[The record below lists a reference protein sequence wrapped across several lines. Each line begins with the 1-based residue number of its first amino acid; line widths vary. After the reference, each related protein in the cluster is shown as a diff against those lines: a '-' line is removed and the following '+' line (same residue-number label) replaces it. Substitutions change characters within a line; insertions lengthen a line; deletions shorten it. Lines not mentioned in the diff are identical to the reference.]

1 MTNTRDHVTIL
12 NVDDYEPGRYQ
23 RSRVLRSAGFV
34 VLEAGSGR
42 EALDLTRTARPD
54 LVVLDVNLPDMSGF
68 DVCRAIK
75 SDPELG
81 RTLVLHLS
89 ASSVSPDSRVR
100 GLVGGADSFLAEPIE
115 PDELIANV
123 GALLRLR
130 RAEDELRRTNVMLQ
144 AIVSSSPL
152 AIVAMERDGTVRQ
165 WNPAAERMFGWAE
178 ADVVG
183 RSLPIVPP
191 HDRAAFDSW
200 VRRAADGEM
209 PSGLEATPTR
219 RDGSPIDVSIS
230 LAPLRDELRRI
241 DGVLALVEDITTRKR
256 IERDVARLYQEARE
270 ANRTK
275 DEFLATL
282 SHELRTPLNAMLG
295 WVRLARSGDLPAA
308 RQAHALEVIE
318 RNTLVQ
324 VRLIEDILDVSRIVS
339 GKLRLRSESVHLAE
353 VVQAAADAVR
363 PTAAAAGV
371 ALHVEVETAPRGNP
385 LTTMGDPQRLQQVI
399 VNLLSNGVKF
409 TGAGGRV
416 DLTLRRVNERA
427 EIAVRDTGAGIDEAL
442 LPFVFDRF
450 RQGDS
455 STARVHGGLGL
466 GLAIA
471 HHLVEAHGGSIS
483 AVSAGSG
490 RGSTFLITLP
500 LAPAAQPAAAADA
513 HAGPVAMNG
522 LRVLIVEDDAD
533 SRRLMEALLSARGA
547 HAFTASSAGE
557 ALRVLAAERVDV
569 LVADIGLPRTD
580 GFALLDSVRAMPGL
594 SRLPAVAVTGFVSE
608 EDRLRVTTAGYGA
621 HVPKPFDPDVLVRTI
636 LQVARDV

>member
-1 MTNTRDHVTIL
+1 MTHARDHVTVL

-34 VLEAGSGR
+34 VLEAGSGG
-42 EALDLTRTARPD
+42 EALELARTARPD

-68 DVCRAIK
+68 DVCRTIK
-75 SDPELG
+75 SDPDLEG
-81 RTLVLHLS
+81 MLVLHLS
-89 ASSVSPDSRVR
+89 ASSVSPDSKVR

-123 GALLRLR
+123 RALLRLR
-130 RAEDELRRTNVMLQ
+130 RAEDDLRRTNVMLQ

-178 ADVVG
+178 GDVLG
-183 RSLPIVPP
+183 RRLPIVPQ
-191 HDRAAFDSW
+191 HEQAAFESW
-200 VRRAADGEM
+200 VRRAGAGEM
-209 PSGLEATPTR
+209 PSGLEVTPIR
-219 RDGSPIDVSIS
+219 RDGTPVDVSLS
-230 LAPLRDELRRI
+230 LAPLRDEHRRV
-241 DGVLALVEDITTRKR
+241 DGVLALIEDITTRKR
-256 IERDVARLYQEARE
+256 IERDVARLFQEARE

-295 WVRLARSGDLPAA
+295 WVRLARSGDLPAG

-318 RNTLVQ
+318 RNTLAQ

-339 GKLRLRSESVHLAE
+339 GKLRLRSEPVRLAE
-353 VVQAAADAVR
+353 VVEAAADAVR
-363 PTAAAAGV
+363 PAAATAGV
-371 ALHVEVETAPRGNP
+371 ILHVYVEPVSDGQP
-385 LTTMGDPQRLQQVI
+385 LTTLGDPQRLQQVI

-409 TGAGGRV
+409 TRSGGRV
-416 DLTLRRVNERA
+416 DVTMRRVHERA
-427 EIAVRDTGAGIDEAL
+427 EIAVRDTGAGIDAAL

-471 HHLVEAHGGSIS
+471 HHLVEAHGGTIS
-483 AVSAGSG
+483 AESAGPG
-490 RGSTFLITLP
+490 NGSTFVVTLP
-500 LAPAAQPAAAADA
+500 LALAAGAAVAADT
-513 HAGPVAMNG
+513 HAGRVAMGG

-533 SRRLMEALLSARGA
+533 SRQLLEALLSARGA
-547 HAFTASSAGE
+547 HVLAASSTAK

-569 LVADIGLPRTD
+569 LVADIGLPRAD
-580 GFALLDSVRAMPGL
+580 GFTLLDRVRAMPGL
-594 SRLPAVAVTGFVSE
+594 SRLPAVAVTGFASE
-608 EDRLRVTTAGYGA
+608 EDRLRVTAAGYAA
-621 HVPKPFDPDVLVRTI
+621 HVPKPFDADVLVRTI
-636 LQVARDV
+636 VQVAQDV